1 MGILGIYGTFLAADS
16 SYNTLVK
23 KSILFAA
30 FALLGLAIPSQA
42 MLGLRDKVDSLW
54 PDKPIVIDGR
64 ATEWSEFPVVEVG
77 GLSFR
82 ARNDSSNLYLL
93 IRGANDDGRILLSG
107 NYRQNV
113 GLWFLKPDEKT
124 KAWGITLDFGRA
136 HAPEPAMDGSP
147 DHPRDMVTLS
157 DMGIAPE
164 MVMPQGLEVSTA
176 AFPTDFAFQADLS
189 SARGRQPIYEIQIP
203 LSMIEHKGRTIFF
216 DVVSSEVSPEA
227 KAELQRQSSD
237 HSGGENKS
245 GASSPICFAQRRSRR
260 PSSWDGWRGAA
271 VAPRKRSMSPSLC
284 LFISQPPSRKSPN
297 H

>member
-1 MGILGIYGTFLAADS
+1 MRILGINGTFRAADS
-16 SYNTLVK
+16 SYNTFVK
-23 KSILFAA
+23 KSILLAA
-30 FALLGLAIPSQA
+30 FALLGLAVPSQA

-82 ARNDSSNLYLL
+82 ARNDSSCLYLL

-113 GLWFLKPDEKT
+113 AIWFLKPDHAT

-147 DHPRDMVTLS
+147 DHPRDMVMLS

-176 AFPTDFAFQADLS
+176 AFPAEFSFQADLS

-203 LSMIEHKGRTIFF
+203 LSMIEHKGRTIYF
-216 DVVSSEVSPEA
+216 DVVSSEVSAEA
-227 KAELQRQSSD
+227 KAELQRQASD
-237 HSGGENKS
+237 HTVGENKS
-245 GASSPICFAQRRSRR
+245 GASSPSA
-260 PSSWDGWRGAA
+260 
-271 VAPRKRSMSPSLC
+271 SPSGGHGGHHHGMGGGGGGSSAKAIDVPKPLA
-284 LFISQPPSRKSPN
+284 LHLTTTLAKEPRP
-297 H
+297 